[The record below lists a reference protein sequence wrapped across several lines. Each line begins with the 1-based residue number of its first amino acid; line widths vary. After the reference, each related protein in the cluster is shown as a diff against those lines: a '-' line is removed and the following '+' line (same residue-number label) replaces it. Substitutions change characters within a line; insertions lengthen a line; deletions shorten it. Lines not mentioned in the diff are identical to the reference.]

1 MKVYYDTITCLDELF
16 CFVFSSQRVKTGIC
30 FLLLAFIFN
39 SFCKAPQNKNITF
52 ILMIKA
58 GFEEGRSHADSYLD
72 SSVKPFQL

>member
-16 CFVFSSQRVKTGIC
+16 CFFKSTSQNRNLFFTFGFHIQ
-30 FLLLAFIFN
+30 L
-39 SFCKAPQNKNITF
+39 FCKAPQNKNITF